1 MRARGAKVTDIAV
14 VVVAAD
20 DGVMPQTLEAIS
32 HAKAAKVP
40 IIIALNKIDKPDANA
55 DRVKTELTEA
65 GIVVEE
71 YGGDVPLVPVSAKTR
86 IGLDELI
93 EMILLVADLQELKAN
108 PKRSAI
114 GTIVEA
120 KLDKGRGP
128 VATALVQTGTL
139 KVGDIIVV
147 GETFGRVRALE
158 NDMGKRVTK
167 AGPSSAVVILG
178 LSEVPQAGD
187 ILRVVGDEKEART
200 MVETRKA
207 AIAAKS
213 GEGSGRATLEDLYSQ
228 IQAGQAKELRIIL
241 KADVSG
247 SLGAIT
253 HALEQLDQDEIR
265 LNVLHEGAGDITDND
280 IMLAAASNAIVVGF
294 NTKITETARRAAE
307 SEGVDVRLY
316 DIIYKL
322 TDDVEAALKGL
333 LEPEIVEV
341 VEGRAEVRQVIRV
354 GKSTVIA
361 GSFVTD
367 GRIVRGGN
375 ARIWRSGKVI
385 ATDRIESLR
394 RFRDDV
400 REVQQNYECGIGL
413 ANFHDV
419 VEGDII
425 ECFTS
430 QTVSRPGE
438 SRADPTA
445 SNVDE
450 PTNRPGRRTAAA
462 GDRVDRRPGRGG
474 PAGRVRDDHVGR
486 DDPGPSPRQG
496 LGERH
501 RPARRARRGGR
512 GAPPRDAVHPPRARQ
527 AAADQAHPGPARPSR
542 RHRRARDADPP
553 APRRDRRRGGPGP
566 GPPADR
572 VAADA
577 GRPGPP
583 GRGPARGATV
593 GRPRPGAAA
602 AAEPSGRLAPAEV
615 QGRVPQDD
623 ASAVP
628 VTVDLTPYLDVV
640 PQVVVDRLR
649 GARRVLAVSHENPD
663 ADTLGATLGVVRLI
677 EALGGAAD
685 AVCTDP
691 VPPLYD
697 FIAGIERFRTDPDT
711 TAPYDLVVIS
721 DCGSL
726 ERIGDVGVRHADL
739 FARLPR
745 VVIDHHASNDGV
757 GDADWIEPGAAATCE
772 MVTLLAVR
780 LGIPLDADDG
790 ALAAA
795 LMAGHRDGHRH
806 VRALERD
813 AAHAGRVGRPGRGRG
828 AAVGHLAAP
837 VPVQAGRPAAAVRGR
852 PRAAR
857 DLGRPTDRLV
867 ERDRGGLRGDRRRA
881 ARFRGHHRPAVAGR
895 GRRGLDPVQGGRAG
909 DQGQRPDEARRRG
922 RHGPD
927 RAFGGGGHARAAGA
941 TVAAPL
947 AEARPPVLAE
957 AARLVAA
964 LAR

>member
-1 MRARGAKVTDIAV
+1 MARSRSGTRGRRGPRKPPRRDGSFNGSGVQTLDPRERGAIELPGTITVKELAELLGVNPADIIRELIKSGIFATINQLIDRDTASLVAGELGYEVAETEAAGGGGADEADGQVAEATKEILYEEDDPALLQPRAPIVTVMGHVDHGKTSLLDAIRTTEVAAGERGGITQHIGASEVTHDGKRVVFLDTPGHEAFTAMRARGAKVTDIAV

-178 LSEVPQAGD
+178 LSDVPQAGD
-187 ILRVVGDEKEART
+187 ILRVVSDEKEART

-207 AIAAKS
+207 ATAAKT
-213 GEGSGRATLEDLYSQ
+213 GDGSGRATLEDLYSQ

-265 LNVLHEGAGDITDND
+265 LSVLLEGAGDITDND

-333 LEPEIVEV
+333 LEPEVVEV

-375 ARIWRSGKVI
+375 ARIWRSSKVI

-419 VEGDII
+419 VEGDVI

-430 QTVSRPGE
+430 QTVARI
-438 SRADPTA
+438 
-445 SNVDE
+445 
-450 PTNRPGRRTAAA
+450 AA
-462 GDRVDRRPGRGG
+462 
-474 PAGRVRDDHVGR
+474 
-486 DDPGPSPRQG
+486 
-496 LGERH
+496 
-501 RPARRARRGGR
+501 
-512 GAPPRDAVHPPRARQ
+512 
-527 AAADQAHPGPARPSR
+527 
-542 RHRRARDADPP
+542 
-553 APRRDRRRGGPGP
+553 
-566 GPPADR
+566 
-572 VAADA
+572 
-577 GRPGPP
+577 
-583 GRGPARGATV
+583 
-593 GRPRPGAAA
+593 
-602 AAEPSGRLAPAEV
+602 
-615 QGRVPQDD
+615 
-623 ASAVP
+623 
-628 VTVDLTPYLDVV
+628 
-640 PQVVVDRLR
+640 
-649 GARRVLAVSHENPD
+649 N
-663 ADTLGATLGVVRLI
+663 
-677 EALGGAAD
+677 
-685 AVCTDP
+685 
-691 VPPLYD
+691 
-697 FIAGIERFRTDPDT
+697 
-711 TAPYDLVVIS
+711 
-721 DCGSL
+721 
-726 ERIGDVGVRHADL
+726 
-739 FARLPR
+739 
-745 VVIDHHASNDGV
+745 
-757 GDADWIEPGAAATCE
+757 
-772 MVTLLAVR
+772 
-780 LGIPLDADDG
+780 
-790 ALAAA
+790 
-795 LMAGHRDGHRH
+795 
-806 VRALERD
+806 
-813 AAHAGRVGRPGRGRG
+813 
-828 AAVGHLAAP
+828 
-837 VPVQAGRPAAAVRGR
+837 
-852 PRAAR
+852 
-857 DLGRPTDRLV
+857 
-867 ERDRGGLRGDRRRA
+867 
-881 ARFRGHHRPAVAGR
+881 
-895 GRRGLDPVQGGRAG
+895 
-909 DQGQRPDEARRRG
+909 
-922 RHGPD
+922 
-927 RAFGGGGHARAAGA
+927 
-941 TVAAPL
+941 
-947 AEARPPVLAE
+947 
-957 AARLVAA
+957 
-964 LAR
+964 